1 MLVEFV
7 TSMLDGIDLVKYDF
21 IVPIICS
28 VIIILCLGVT
38 FRALLTIFNIF
49 FR

>member
-1 MLVEFV
+1 MLSDFV
-7 TSMLDGIDLVKYDF
+7 VSMLDGIDLEQYGF
-21 IVPIICS
+21 LVPLICS

-49 FR
+49 FK